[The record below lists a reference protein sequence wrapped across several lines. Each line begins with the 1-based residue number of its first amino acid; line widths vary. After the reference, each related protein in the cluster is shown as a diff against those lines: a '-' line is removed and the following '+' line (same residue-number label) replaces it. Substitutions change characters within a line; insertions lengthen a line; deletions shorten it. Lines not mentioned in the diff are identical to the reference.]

1 MYDRQKNLRGGKQAQ
16 KVSHVTIRLLT
27 APTNMSSYMTL
38 YKACKV
44 LWIKTEDVK
53 CALFCWL

>member
-1 MYDRQKNLRGGKQAQ
+1 MYDRQKNQRGGKQAQ
-16 KVSHVTIRLLT
+16 KVSHVTMRLLT

-53 CALFCWL
+53 CALFC